1 MLGGGIFFVY
11 LSKLKIMDNLFIIVL
26 KDRINFL
33 TQQLPKDE
41 FTLLEYEDDN
51 FFKVVFNKIDSFTL
65 LNLFHAGIRCGN
77 KL

>member
-1 MLGGGIFFVY
+1 
-11 LSKLKIMDNLFIIVL
+11 MDNLFIIVL

-65 LNLFHAGIRCGN
+65 LNLFHAGFMCGV
-77 KL
+77 KS